1 MVSAIYAWMCIVYMK
16 CGNAKESLEP
26 NKSGEKNERRKKL
39 QWNHVAL
46 CVHRLLLLLNQIHHM
61 CAIIIICIIITGV
74 FDVVSIRVFVSFS
87 FWLTDRQHKCDRLYH
102 PLWQQQQ
109 QQQHRWHYQMLGC
122 DILPVCINTSKRT
135 LCRHTHDSCAL

>member
-1 MVSAIYAWMCIVYMK
+1 MVSAIYAWMYIVYMK
-16 CGNAKESLEP
+16 CVEMRKKVSNQRKT
-26 NKSGEKNERRKKL
+26 GEKTERRKKL

-46 CVHRLLLLLNQIHHM
+46 CVHRLLMLLNQIHHM

-109 QQQHRWHYQMLGC
+109 QHRWHYQILGC

-135 LCRHTHDSCAL
+135 LCQQTHDRCAT